1 MKNQCKYI
9 NKLKMRQVLQ
19 NQAFSKM
26 KVQHRKIAKYEQ
38 KKSLYSLVEQGKK
51 TGIDA
56 GREFKELK

>member
-1 MKNQCKYI
+1 
-9 NKLKMRQVLQ
+9 MRQVLQ